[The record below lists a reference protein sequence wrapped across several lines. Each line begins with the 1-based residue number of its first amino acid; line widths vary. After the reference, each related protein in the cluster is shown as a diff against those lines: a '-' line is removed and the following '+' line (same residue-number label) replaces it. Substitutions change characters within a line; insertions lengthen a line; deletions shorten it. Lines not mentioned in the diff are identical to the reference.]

1 MEEKNLR
8 KKEKIGDGD
17 VFPEQFL
24 NRVELKKDENNVWK
38 VTGFKWTATSDDYI
52 NVEDFYS

>member
-1 MEEKNLR
+1 MAFLSLQV
-8 KKEKIGDGD
+8 KIGDGD